1 MRCTRFVHDFLLGFC
16 RYTLVFSFLVGG
28 CASGPD
34 PREREEQDR
43 VADAKQQKQQR
54 QQWLK
59 VKAAWV
65 EEAQK
70 MQPRTRPSAQIES
83 WKALLLVQGYPVE
96 IGPIPAMDDVLS
108 LLGPPTKKQKYRA
121 TQGGRVTTCDIWYYP
136 QYKAVDAV
144 TGAARGISI
153 QWQNMG
159 GQFYIAKLGLLEQ

>member
-1 MRCTRFVHDFLLGFC
+1 MVSL
-16 RYTLVFSFLVGG
+16 FLVGA

-59 VKAAWV
+59 AKAVWV

-70 MQPRTRPSAQIES
+70 MQPRARPSAQIES

-108 LLGPPTKKQKYRA
+108 LLGPPTEKQKYRA
-121 TQGGRVTTCDIWYYP
+121 TQGGQVTTYDVWYYP
-136 QYKAVDAV
+136 KYKAVDTV
-144 TGAARGISI
+144 TGAARGIRI
-153 QWQNMG
+153 QWQNIG
-159 GQFYIAKLGLLEQ
+159 GQFYIVKLGLLDE